1 MKKEKNFSQ
10 NFQRIV
16 KDIHIYLFTP
26 IRSLYAFSIP
36 TSYTYKEITWFTH
49 EATKVL
55 EVN

>member
-10 NFQRIV
+10 NFQRFV

-26 IRSLYAFSIP
+26 TRSLYAFSIP